1 MTEQAA
7 AVTEQ
12 ILSEAGVPKASVLME
27 QMRLLQ
33 TAAVTGV
40 LRVAAVLVVFLL
52 GRMIIRHIIRGFRAA
67 LERNRSIDKG
77 MEQFLLSAVRF
88 VLYAFLIMAILTV
101 LGVPSA
107 SIAAA
112 IASAGVAVGL
122 ALQGSL
128 SNLAGG
134 IILLYTRPFVVGD
147 YVKTS
152 GGEGFVQDIGLIYTV
167 LRQFDNTAVSVPNS
181 TLTNGVITNCTARNE
196 RRISFDVGIGYGADI
211 DKARSVILDVIR
223 NHTETDQDKAPAVA
237 VTDLQDSAVNLS
249 VLVWVKDMAYGD
261 QLGLRNTLREEVK
274 KRLDAEGVEIP
285 FPQMDVHIK

>member
-107 SIAAA
+107 SVAAA
-112 IASAGVAVGL
+112 IASAGMAVGL

>member
-1 MTEQAA
+1 MAEHAA

-12 ILSEAGVPKASVLME
+12 ILNEAGVPKASVLME

-67 LERNRSIDKG
+67 LERNKSIDKG
-77 MEQFLLSAVRF
+77 MEQFLLSAVSF

-134 IILLYTRPFVVGD
+134 IILLYTKPFAVGD

-167 LRQFDNTAVSVPNS
+167 LGQFDNTSVSVPNG
-181 TLTNGVITNCTARNE
+181 TLTSGVITNCTARNE

-211 DKARSVILDVIR
+211 DKARRAILNVIQE
-223 NHTETDQDKAPAVA
+223 HPETDQNKAPAVV

-249 VLVWVKDMAYGD
+249 VFVWVKDMAYGD

>member
-12 ILSEAGVPKASVLME
+12 ILSEAGVPEASVLME

>member
-67 LERNRSIDKG
+67 LERNRNIDKG

-107 SIAAA
+107 SVAAA
-112 IASAGVAVGL
+112 IASAGLAVGM

>member
-67 LERNRSIDKG
+67 LERNRNIDKG

-107 SIAAA
+107 SVAAA
-112 IASAGVAVGL
+112 IASAGLAVGL

-211 DKARSVILDVIR
+211 DKARRVILDVIR

>member
-1 MTEQAA
+1 MIEQAA
-7 AVTEQ
+7 AITED
-12 ILSEAGVPKASVLME
+12 ILEEAGVPKANILLE
-27 QMRLLQ
+27 QLKSQQ
-33 TAAVTGV
+33 TALVGGV
-40 LRVAAVLVVFLL
+40 LRVAAVLILFLIGRVVIHHL
-52 GRMIIRHIIRGFRAA
+52 MRGFRAGQ
-67 LERNRSIDKG
+67 ERNKGIDKG
-77 MEQFLLSAVRF
+77 MEQFLLSVINFA
-88 VLYAFLIMAILTV
+88 LYALLIMMILTG

-107 SIAAA
+107 SVAAA
-112 IASAGVAVGL
+112 IASAGVAIGL

-134 IILLYTRPFVVGD
+134 IILIYTRPFVVGD

-152 GGEGFVQDIGLIYTV
+152 GGEGFVQHIGLIYTV
-167 LRQFDNTAVSVPNS
+167 LRQFDNTVVSVPNS
-181 TLTNGVITNCTARNE
+181 TLTSGVITNCTARNE

-211 DKARSVILDVIR
+211 DKARSVILDVVKS
-223 NHTETDQDKAPAVA
+223 HPETDQEKTPAVA
-237 VTDLQDSAVNLS
+237 VTDLQDSAVNLT

>member
-67 LERNRSIDKG
+67 LERNRNIDKG

-107 SIAAA
+107 SVAAA

>member
-12 ILSEAGVPKASVLME
+12 IFSEAGVPKASVLME

-52 GRMIIRHIIRGFRAA
+52 GRMLIRHIIRGFRAA
-67 LERNRSIDKG
+67 LERNRNIDKG

>member
-52 GRMIIRHIIRGFRAA
+52 GRMLIRHIIRGFRAA
-67 LERNRSIDKG
+67 LERNRNIDKG

>member
-107 SIAAA
+107 SVAAA
-112 IASAGVAVGL
+112 IASAGLAVGM

-261 QLGLRNTLREEVK
+261 QRGLRNTLREEVK

>member
-67 LERNRSIDKG
+67 LERNRNIDKG

-107 SIAAA
+107 SVAAA
-112 IASAGVAVGL
+112 IASAGMAVGL

-249 VLVWVKDMAYGD
+249 VLVWVKDIAYGD

>member
-67 LERNRSIDKG
+67 LERNRNIDKG

-107 SIAAA
+107 SVAAA
-112 IASAGVAVGL
+112 IASAGLAVGM

-223 NHTETDQDKAPAVA
+223 NHTETDQDKVPAVA

>member
-52 GRMIIRHIIRGFRAA
+52 GRMLIRHIIKGFRAA

-107 SIAAA
+107 SVAAA
-112 IASAGVAVGL
+112 IASAGLAVGM

>member
-12 ILSEAGVPKASVLME
+12 ILSEAGVPEASVLME

-67 LERNRSIDKG
+67 LERNRNIDKG

-107 SIAAA
+107 SVAAA
-112 IASAGVAVGL
+112 IASAGLAVGM

-274 KRLDAEGVEIP
+274 KRLDAEEVEIP

>member
-67 LERNRSIDKG
+67 LERNKSIDKG
-77 MEQFLLSAVRF
+77 MEQFLLSAVSF

-107 SIAAA
+107 SVAAA

-181 TLTNGVITNCTARNE
+181 TLTSGVITNCTARNE

>member
-12 ILSEAGVPKASVLME
+12 ILSEAGVPEASVLME

-112 IASAGVAVGL
+112 IASAGMAVGL

>member
-67 LERNRSIDKG
+67 LERNKSIDKG
-77 MEQFLLSAVRF
+77 MEQFLLSAVSF

-107 SIAAA
+107 SVAAA

-196 RRISFDVGIGYGADI
+196 RRISFDVGIGYSADI

-223 NHTETDQDKAPAVA
+223 NHPEADQDKAPAVA

-274 KRLDAEGVEIP
+274 KHLDAEGVEIP

>member
-12 ILSEAGVPKASVLME
+12 IFSEAGVPKASVLME

-52 GRMIIRHIIRGFRAA
+52 GRMLIRHIIRGFRAA

>member
-12 ILSEAGVPKASVLME
+12 ILSEAGVPEASVLME

-181 TLTNGVITNCTARNE
+181 TLTSGVITNCTARNE

>member
-52 GRMIIRHIIRGFRAA
+52 GRMLIRHIIRGFRAA

-107 SIAAA
+107 SVAAA

>member
-67 LERNRSIDKG
+67 LERNRNIDKG

-107 SIAAA
+107 SVAAA
-112 IASAGVAVGL
+112 IASAGLAVGM

-223 NHTETDQDKAPAVA
+223 NHTETDQEKAPAVA

>member
-67 LERNRSIDKG
+67 LERNRNIDKG

-107 SIAAA
+107 SVAAA
-112 IASAGVAVGL
+112 IASAGMAVGL

-181 TLTNGVITNCTARNE
+181 TLTSGVITNCTARNE

-211 DKARSVILDVIR
+211 DKARRVILDVIR

>member
-12 ILSEAGVPKASVLME
+12 ILSEAGVPEASVLME

-88 VLYAFLIMAILTV
+88 VLYAFLMMAILTV

-122 ALQGSL
+122 AL
-128 SNLAGG
+128 
-134 IILLYTRPFVVGD
+134 
-147 YVKTS
+147 
-152 GGEGFVQDIGLIYTV
+152 
-167 LRQFDNTAVSVPNS
+167 
-181 TLTNGVITNCTARNE
+181 
-196 RRISFDVGIGYGADI
+196 
-211 DKARSVILDVIR
+211 
-223 NHTETDQDKAPAVA
+223 
-237 VTDLQDSAVNLS
+237 
-249 VLVWVKDMAYGD
+249 
-261 QLGLRNTLREEVK
+261 
-274 KRLDAEGVEIP
+274 
-285 FPQMDVHIK
+285 

>member
-12 ILSEAGVPKASVLME
+12 ILSEAGVPEASVLME

-107 SIAAA
+107 SVAAA

>member
-1 MTEQAA
+1 MIEKAAIITEQLKDQQAA
-7 AVTEQ
+7 AVG
-12 ILSEAGVPKASVLME
+12 A
-27 QMRLLQ
+27 
-33 TAAVTGV
+33 V
-40 LRVAAVLVVFLL
+40 LRVAAVLIVFLL
-52 GRMIIRHIIRGFRAA
+52 GRLIIRHLMRGFRAG

-77 MEQFLLSAVRF
+77 TEQFLLSAIRF
-88 VLYAFLIMAILTV
+88 GLYALLIMAILTV

-107 SIAAA
+107 SVAAA

-134 IILLYTRPFVVGD
+134 IILLYTKPFSVGD

-167 LRQFDNTAVSVPNS
+167 LRQFDNTSVSVPNS
-181 TLTNGVITNCTARNE
+181 TLTSGVITNCTARNE
-196 RRISFDVGIGYGADI
+196 RRISFDVGIGYGEDI
-211 DKARSVILDVIR
+211 DKARRVILDVIQE
-223 NHTETDQDKAPAVA
+223 HSEADQSKAPAVA

-249 VLVWVKDMAYGD
+249 VFVWVKDMAYGD

>member
-52 GRMIIRHIIRGFRAA
+52 GRMLIRHIIRGFRAA
-67 LERNRSIDKG
+67 LERNKSIDKG
-77 MEQFLLSAVRF
+77 MEQFLLSAVSF

-107 SIAAA
+107 SVAAA
-112 IASAGVAVGL
+112 IASAGMAVGL

-181 TLTNGVITNCTARNE
+181 TLTSGVITNCTARNE

-249 VLVWVKDMAYGD
+249 VLVWVKDMASGD

>member
-67 LERNRSIDKG
+67 LERNKSIDKG
-77 MEQFLLSAVRF
+77 MEQFLLSAVSF

-107 SIAAA
+107 SVAAA

-181 TLTNGVITNCTARNE
+181 TLTSGVITNCTARNE

-223 NHTETDQDKAPAVA
+223 NHPETDQDKAPAVV

>member
-107 SIAAA
+107 SVAAA
-112 IASAGVAVGL
+112 IASAGLAVGM

>member
-12 ILSEAGVPKASVLME
+12 ILSEAGVPEASVLME

-52 GRMIIRHIIRGFRAA
+52 GRMLIRHIIRGFRAA

>member
-52 GRMIIRHIIRGFRAA
+52 GRMLIRHIIRGFRAA

-261 QLGLRNTLREEVK
+261 QLGLRNNLREEVK

>member
-52 GRMIIRHIIRGFRAA
+52 GRMLIRHIIRGFRAA

-112 IASAGVAVGL
+112 IASAGLAVGL

>member
-67 LERNRSIDKG
+67 LERNKSIDKG

-107 SIAAA
+107 SVAAA
-112 IASAGVAVGL
+112 IASAGLAVGL

>member
-52 GRMIIRHIIRGFRAA
+52 GRMLIRHIIRGFRAA

>member
-12 ILSEAGVPKASVLME
+12 ILSEAGVPEASVLME

-107 SIAAA
+107 SVAAA
-112 IASAGVAVGL
+112 IASAGMAVGL

>member
-67 LERNRSIDKG
+67 LERNRNIDKG

-107 SIAAA
+107 SVAAA
-112 IASAGVAVGL
+112 IASAGLAVGM

-249 VLVWVKDMAYGD
+249 VLVWVKDIAYGD

>member
-67 LERNRSIDKG
+67 LERNKSIDKG
-77 MEQFLLSAVRF
+77 MEQFLLSAVSF

-107 SIAAA
+107 SVAAA

>member
-1 MTEQAA
+1 MIEQAA
-7 AVTEQ
+7 TITED
-12 ILSEAGVPKASVLME
+12 ILEGAGVPKANILVE
-27 QMRLLQ
+27 QLKAQQ
-33 TAAVTGV
+33 TAAVGGV
-40 LRVAAVLVVFLL
+40 LRVAAVLIVFLL
-52 GRMIIRHIIRGFRAA
+52 GRLLIRHLMRGFRAG

-77 MEQFLLSAVRF
+77 TVQFLLSAIRF
-88 VLYAFLIMAILTV
+88 GLYALLIMAILTV

-112 IASAGVAVGL
+112 IASTGVAVGL

-134 IILLYTRPFVVGD
+134 IILLYTKPFAVGD

-167 LRQFDNTAVSVPNS
+167 LRQFDNTSVSVPNG

-211 DKARSVILDVIR
+211 DKARRAILNVIQE
-223 NHTETDQDKAPAVA
+223 HPETDQNKAPAVV

-249 VLVWVKDMAYGD
+249 VFVWVKDMAYGD